1 MSKGIVMLDCE
12 LHGEQYD
19 RDWCPFCRIDDLK
32 KEVSD
37 GVDAGWHSLRMER
50 DRYRK
55 AMEEIVFECK
65 MGVNHQNIVEDV
77 SNIATGALWEDKP

>member
-1 MSKGIVMLDCE
+1 MGECKFCDMRADDNIKLCQELDRLKAE
-12 LHGEQYD
+12 LLE
-19 RDWCPFCRIDDLK
+19 K
-32 KEVSD
+32 A
-37 GVDAGWHSLRMER
+37 DAGWHSLRMER

-65 MGVNHQNIVEDV
+65 MGVNHQSIVEDV